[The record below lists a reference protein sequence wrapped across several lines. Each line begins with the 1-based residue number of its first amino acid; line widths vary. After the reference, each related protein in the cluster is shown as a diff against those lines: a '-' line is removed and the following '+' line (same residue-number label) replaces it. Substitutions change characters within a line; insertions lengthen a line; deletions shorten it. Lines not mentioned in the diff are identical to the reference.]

1 MGLKDD
7 LSTYVKDTHEKPWT
21 VREGR
26 KIPTTDDLKLSNDA
40 VKIDATVLYADLAA
54 STAMVKGH
62 KNRFAAEV
70 YKNFLYCAARVIRSK
85 DGAISAYDGDRIMG
99 VFFGDAKNSSAADCA
114 LKINYTTSQL
124 VQKAKDAQ
132 YPKNKWKIEHRVGVD
147 TSELFV
153 ARTGIRGTNDLVW
166 VGNAANH
173 AARMSDLKL
182 GVASYIS
189 ADVYKK
195 LNKKSKFS
203 NKDGTNMWK
212 DLGTDAMGFR
222 IYGSSWWRSV

>member
-7 LSTYVKDTHEKPWT
+7 LRAYVEETHQNQWT
-21 VREGR
+21 TREGQ
-26 KIPTTDDLKLSNDA
+26 KIPATDDLKLSNDA
-40 VKIDATVLYADLAA
+40 VKISATVLYADLAS
-54 STAMVKGH
+54 STAMVKRH
-62 KNRFAAEV
+62 NNWFAAEV

-85 DGAISAYDGDRIMG
+85 DGAISAYDGDRVMG
-99 VFFGDAKNSSAADCA
+99 VFLGDSKNSSAADCA

-132 YPKNKWKIEHRVGVD
+132 YPGNEWKIKHRVGVD

-173 AARMSDLKL
+173 AAKMSDLKL
-182 GVASYIS
+182 GYASYIS
-189 ADVYKK
+189 ADVYKQ
-195 LNKKSKFS
+195 LNQKSKYS
-203 NKDGTNMWK
+203 DKNGANMWR
-212 DLGTDAMGFR
+212 DLGADTLGFR
-222 IYGSSWWRSV
+222 IYGSSWRRSV